1 MKWNAYWREAQQMI
15 LVLCVSAFLI
25 PGCGDPFNDKPFSKE
40 AWAATS
46 GQGRAPMADDVVR
59 NRVLPGMSSGQVAD
73 LLGEPDDTWLKRTGQ
88 RVKGEKTLVYYIGSW
103 SFEGM
108 DDAFVCVHVDES
120 GKVIEA
126 EIYGY

>member
-1 MKWNAYWREAQQMI
+1 MRWNANWREAQKMI

-25 PGCGDPFNDKPFSKE
+25 PGCGNPFNDKPFSKE

-46 GQGRAPMADDVVR
+46 AQGRAPMADDVVR
-59 NRVLPGMSSGQVAD
+59 NRVLPGMSSGQVED
-73 LLGEPDDTWLKRTGQ
+73 LLGAPDDTWLKRTGH
-88 RVKGEKTLVYYIGSW
+88 RVKGEKTHVYYIGSW
-103 SFEGM
+103 SLEGM

-120 GKVIEA
+120 NKVIEG